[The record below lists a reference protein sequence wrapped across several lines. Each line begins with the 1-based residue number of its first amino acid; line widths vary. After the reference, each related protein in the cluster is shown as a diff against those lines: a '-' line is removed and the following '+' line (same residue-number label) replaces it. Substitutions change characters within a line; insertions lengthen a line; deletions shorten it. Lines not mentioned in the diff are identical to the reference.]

1 MQCINPT
8 HFPSSI
14 YAFHIIYL
22 LIDVNSTS
30 SSLSVHCVHSPT
42 DPVSAH
48 GQHLSEEICIDHIA
62 NGLHVILLGSQIRTF
77 CSKALKCWVILL
89 GDLCILDSK
98 CCLGMRISDVPKIQ
112 LYRSYDVEGNPFFTR
127 PCCEGSTWVR
137 DLKPD
142 TLKGG
147 LRTQPCSDRPT
158 SRILEFLPGD
168 VPWPEVFGFQKTF
181 KDGSSAPC
189 STGSM
194 WTFLPLSQL
203 SEAIRY

>member
-1 MQCINPT
+1 MGRDRMGRDMKRLSTSSLEPRTIETQRPCGDSKGPSHGGMTWSYKIKEDLLFARSMQCINPT

-112 LYRSYDVEGNPFFTR
+112 LDPMMLKETPFSQ
-127 PCCEGSTWVR
+127 GHAV
-137 DLKPD
+137 
-142 TLKGG
+142 KGAHG
-147 LRTQPCSDRPT
+147 
-158 SRILEFLPGD
+158 
-168 VPWPEVFGFQKTF
+168 
-181 KDGSSAPC
+181 
-189 STGSM
+189 
-194 WTFLPLSQL
+194 
-203 SEAIRY
+203 